1 MMRERFLERV
11 LHHEITQKKIE
22 TKFGNSS
29 KPKNPIVFVT
39 QTRRLISSSSCM
51 KKQQGSTNNP
61 TTILHGWSKLRTH
74 T

>member
-29 KPKNPIVFVT
+29 KQKNPIVFVT
-39 QTRRLISSSSCM
+39 QTRRLISSSCM